1 MYTNKNVFNIFAS
14 KTKILDELWPSVSKR
29 DICFNWPAVKC
40 VRLRYG
46 KLSKRNAAKSDEVP
60 KRVDAATIRTRL
72 GRGMHLDTF
81 SSGFNIFFFY
91 FVYNLTRKND
101 WKICYRVIELTAS
114 LFPSAFPVKP
124 ISNPFRN
131 RLEHTKS
138 LCEPYSPRMV
148 QLNSR
153 TTNTNGTHVYGT
165 AIPAGLND
173 CF

>member
-60 KRVDAATIRTRL
+60 KRVDAATSRTRL

-81 SSGFNIFFFY
+81 SSGFNIFFLLLRLQPNAQKRLK
-91 FVYNLTRKND
+91 NLLS
-101 WKICYRVIELTAS
+101 CYRVDRFSFSIGVPRKTYLEPFSKSTGTHKISVRTVQSQNGPIEL
-114 LFPSAFPVKP
+114 K
-124 ISNPFRN
+124 NN
-131 RLEHTKS
+131 
-138 LCEPYSPRMV
+138 
-148 QLNSR
+148 
-153 TTNTNGTHVYGT
+153 
-165 AIPAGLND
+165 
-173 CF
+173 